1 MDPLDE
7 IKEDIISDPLKHLL
21 SLDWNPTAKVDVAEK
36 NLEHPK
42 CIKRVRF
49 SDEVKQISYDIAD
62 ENSFYNNGKSNNDTD
77 NFLETNSKLSV
88 LPDENNTSIYSQEAE
103 IDLLNCDSSFVDVE
117 NTFDSIT
124 ADKEKS
130 TSSCA
135 EIDNLEVE
143 AIQDCTDGNVDNIN
157 FLTNSE
163 TELKNNYH
171 ELKTELHDLNEVT
184 NEIRNM
190 PLNDIPLEEITS
202 TSLKIH
208 TQEHSDCSSISNGD
222 CLEIKELKS
231 NDAGL
236 SNISSKERV
245 NIELPNQKQSW
256 KLNTVLTKISVYTSA
271 TELNSAV
278 FKAWCDIKNKTKDV
292 KTSDR
297 SKIISL
303 TKPVTSN
310 KTYLTWKKS
319 KAVSKKATKNKQDMN
334 FPDMQQEVSKNT
346 KEEIELAFKA
356 WKRKKDEVLK
366 QRIVEKFNKD
376 EQLNIAS
383 MMDKNERKMEADAAF
398 SAWKEHKL
406 QVIKE
411 EKKRMSWILQK
422 KQEDDYKKI
431 LRDKEALK
439 MYHMW
444 LENKN
449 SLPKCD
455 TFNLVMEKPP
465 WFPPGKYTQK
475 SDHQP
480 KYLHFSIDSNRDLDD
495 RLSVVAGSTWK

>member
-1 MDPLDE
+1 MLKIHLIPLLL
-7 IKEDIISDPLKHLL
+7 IKK
-21 SLDWNPTAKVDVAEK
+21 
-36 NLEHPK
+36 
-42 CIKRVRF
+42 
-49 SDEVKQISYDIAD
+49 
-62 ENSFYNNGKSNNDTD
+62 KS
-77 NFLETNSKLSV
+77 
-88 LPDENNTSIYSQEAE
+88 A
-103 IDLLNCDSSFVDVE
+103 
-117 NTFDSIT
+117 
-124 ADKEKS
+124 
-130 TSSCA
+130 SSCA

-143 AIQDCTDGNVDNIN
+143 AIQDGNVDYIN

-208 TQEHSDCSSISNGD
+208 TQEHSDCSSISNG

-231 NDAGL
+231 NDADL

-256 KLNTVLTKISVYTSA
+256 NLVWY
-271 TELNSAV
+271 
-278 FKAWCDIKNKTKDV
+278 KNKTKDG
-292 KTSDR
+292 KTSDT
-297 SKIISL
+297 SKVISL

-366 QRIVEKFNKD
+366 QRIVEKFNQD

-398 SAWKEHKL
+398 SASARDFSDVKKVPNHLDNSRLPSNKAL
-406 QVIKE
+406 E
-411 EKKRMSWILQK
+411 EKRLANIKRKL
-422 KQEDDYKKI
+422 
-431 LRDKEALK
+431 L
-439 MYHMW
+439 
-444 LENKN
+444 
-449 SLPKCD
+449 
-455 TFNLVMEKPP
+455 
-465 WFPPGKYTQK
+465 
-475 SDHQP
+475 
-480 KYLHFSIDSNRDLDD
+480 DLDKT
-495 RLSVVAGSTWK
+495 GCYQ